1 MRDPN
6 RIYKI
11 CHALAEQWSRVP
23 DWRLTQLF
31 NNLQRYDD
39 SDLYY
44 LEEDEFLER
53 LKIMLDK
60 IVPK

>member
-11 CHALAEQWSRVP
+11 CYALAEQWSRVP

-39 SDLYY
+39 SDLFY

-60 IVPK
+60 VVPK

>member
-6 RIYKI
+6 RIYKT
-11 CHALAEQWSRVP
+11 CYALAEQWSRVP

-31 NNLQRYDD
+31 NNLQRYNN
-39 SDLYY
+39 SDLFY
-44 LEEDEFLER
+44 LEEDKFLER

-60 IVPK
+60 VAPK